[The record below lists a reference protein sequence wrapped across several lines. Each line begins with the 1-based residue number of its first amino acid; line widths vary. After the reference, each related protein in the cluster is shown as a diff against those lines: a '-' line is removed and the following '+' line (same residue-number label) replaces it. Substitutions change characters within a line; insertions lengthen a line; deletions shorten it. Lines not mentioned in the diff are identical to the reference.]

1 MYVID
6 DYIDGIVY
14 AAETLE
20 DMENGLPY
28 DIKGVFENLK
38 FSKKGRVLVQGD
50 EAADIDIVYFKMKRK
65 KLLKYMTERNAS
77 NFIRGV

>member
-28 DIKGVFENLK
+28 DMKGVFKNLK
-38 FSKKGRVLVQGD
+38 FSKKGNTLVRGD
-50 EAADIDIVYFKMKRK
+50 ESADIDIVYFKMKRK
-65 KLLKYMTERNAS
+65 KLLKYMADRNAS